1 MALNRG
7 PRQEEIVGK
16 DVRREDFVGDMGE
29 IKRAISSLKRKDSKI
44 RTLQELIAELHKVF
58 ESDHVNIEHVHA
70 LMVAYQSNPSE
81 WRKYARFDRYRYTRN
96 LVDEGNGKFN
106 LMILCWGEGHGS
118 AIHDHANAHCFMKM
132 LEGELSE
139 IRFDWPKEGMSE
151 QTSMVEISRSTL
163 HKNEIAQGGVA
174 SVVRQFVCL
183 NEQALVT
190 AVVRLQYS
198 TSYPMLLYA
207 VQMSVV
213 YVPYYEPSPD
223 QSVLASVLRPRLKYS
238 TALRMNS
245 LGLHRVENPS
255 HSDVS
260 VSLHLYCPPFQSC
273 SVFNQQTGQRSKAQ
287 VTFWSLFGHRKSK
300 KSEDEEEREPEDN

>member
-1 MALNRG
+1 MALNSG

-132 LEGELSE
+132 LQGELSE

-163 HKNEIAQGGVA
+163 HKNE
-174 SVVRQFVCL
+174 VCYI
-183 NEQALVT
+183 N
-190 AVVRLQYS
+190 
-198 TSYPMLLYA
+198 
-207 VQMSVV
+207 
-213 YVPYYEPSPD
+213 D
-223 QSVLASVLRPRLKYS
+223 
-238 TALRMNS
+238 S